1 MCMASRTATRRPTNV
16 SLDAETV
23 AEARTLG
30 INVSQACEK
39 GLVAELRRVRLARWK
54 SENREAIES
63 HNSFVERHGIPLA
76 RFRQF

>member
-1 MCMASRTATRRPTNV
+1 MCMARRTATRRPTNV

-30 INVSQACEK
+30 INVSQACEQ
-39 GLVAELRRVRLARWK
+39 GLVAELKKVRQARWK
-54 SENREAIES
+54 EENREAIDS
-63 HNSFVERHGIPLA
+63 YNAFVDRHGLPFD